1 MFRISKCFP
10 VTFAYNKQ
18 PNNKYSIKM
27 LEFVRPLQSILQIKQ
42 VNSTDLIWRLHCR
55 VTVFL
60 LLLASLLLSARQ
72 YFGNPI
78 DCVIGSGTV
87 SSSTMNEFCWI
98 MGTYISSDP
107 NFGTVFHGT
116 PAFVCALDV
125 RLPAVIVFACA
136 CVSFLALST
145 VLDSTD
151 LVKINAKIGHI
162 PESERSYQK
171 YYQWVVFILAL
182 QACMFSVPNFLWKAW
197 EAGRLQSLCDG
208 LSKYPKFRVIQT
220 VQGQNLSYFFPLSA
234 TPILP
239 DHWEK
244 TRKKQLITYL
254 SADFPRLHRT
264 YLLRYCF
271 CTLLNFC
278 NVLLNIFLVNVIFS
292 GFWSNYHP
300 AVKALLSFDFPSWN
314 RYNSQVFPKIAKCD
328 FHFVGPSGSKQ
339 NRDGLCLLPLNVV
352 NEKIFAFIWLWFLGL
367 LVISML
373 NLLFWIVVLCS
384 KGFRLW
390 LLTAP
395 LYPIR
400 TSYVV
405 RALDGQGVGQWFLL
419 YQLCRNLNPI
429 VGRELVQSV
438 SKAKGHNGHKTFRMP
453 KGGEPDFYTDPEG
466 YDEEGV

>member
-1 MFRISKCFP
+1 
-10 VTFAYNKQ
+10 
-18 PNNKYSIKM
+18 M

-42 VNSTDLIWRLHCR
+42 VNSTDLVWRLHCR

-98 MGTYISSDP
+98 MGTYISNDP
-107 NFGTVFHGT
+107 NF
-116 PAFVCALDV
+116 
-125 RLPAVIVFACA
+125 
-136 CVSFLALST
+136 

-208 LSKYPKFRVIQT
+208 LT
-220 VQGQNLSYFFPLSA
+220 
-234 TPILP
+234 TPIVP

-400 TSYVV
+400 TSYVA